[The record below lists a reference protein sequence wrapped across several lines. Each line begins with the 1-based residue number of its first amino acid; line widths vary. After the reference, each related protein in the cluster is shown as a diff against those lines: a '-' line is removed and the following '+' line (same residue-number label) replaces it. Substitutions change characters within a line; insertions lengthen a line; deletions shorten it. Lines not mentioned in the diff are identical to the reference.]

1 MLTFLKIDGYK
12 FHKTRCCLLM
22 LRINY
27 REIEERLDRLKKQLD
42 EKMNKKSIEIKH
54 QMNTANKYT
63 LFISLGNPSIRAVV
77 IQASEDNYERV
88 WRRIKQAV
96 LRRIKKT
103 NLNPEWIKLDIVT
116 KVKEWDFSNFENYIK
131 KVKRNYFRKG
141 ISFDSEFR
149 LAFLEQ
155 EINGFA
161 LIRQKNNQ
169 PQALD
174 EVNINNYIDYKH
186 GDRFPFM
193 KDHYKHKKIYL
204 FDTIAFFNDE
214 SGTYELY
221 NGKLTNGIR
230 KVDDIGDELHQLI
243 EKSTYFLVDEIKA
256 NGKFEYGYFPCFGR
270 SIQTYNIL
278 RHSSTLYAMAE
289 AYEYLQD
296 ETIREAI
303 EKGIQYLIKEA
314 IVYHEDRA
322 FVVDHA
328 NEKEIKLGSNAHA
341 ILALTK
347 LMQVTKDEKYLDL
360 ARALGRAIIWMQKD
374 DGGFLHVWEYPS
386 ISLKDAFRTVYYD
399 GEAVFALLRL
409 YDIDRQEIW
418 LQKVIHAFEFL
429 IANDYW
435 KYHDH
440 WLSYAA
446 NELVTYVPDDK
457 YFIFGLK
464 NCQGKIDF
472 IYHRN
477 TTYPTFLE
485 LTMAAFKMV
494 RKIEELGKGYLFD
507 HIDRAFLLETIDR
520 RAEYQRVGF
529 GYPEIVMYFKDPH
542 LVQHGFF
549 IRHQA
554 FRVRIDDIEHN
565 LSGYIHYLMY
575 RVPELKSERNLT
587 IKDI

>member
-1 MLTFLKIDGYK
+1 
-12 FHKTRCCLLM
+12 M

-27 REIEERLDRLKKQLD
+27 QEIETRLNKLKEKLD
-42 EKMNKKSIEIKH
+42 EKLNKHSFENKSTI
-54 QMNTANKYT
+54 NKTEKYA
-63 LFISLGNPSIRAVV
+63 LFISLGNPGIRAIV
-77 IQASEDNYERV
+77 IQTSGDNYDQV
-88 WRRIKQAV
+88 WRRIKQSV
-96 LRRIKKT
+96 LKKVKKT
-103 NLNPEWIKLDIVT
+103 NLNPKWIKLDIVT
-116 KVKEWDFSNFENYIK
+116 KVEECDFFDFENYLK
-131 KVKRNYFRKG
+131 QVKRNYFRKG

-161 LIRQKNNQ
+161 LIRKKKNR
-169 PQALD
+169 PQGLD
-174 EVNINNYIDYKH
+174 EKNINNYIKYKY
-186 GDRFPFM
+186 GDRFPFI
-193 KDHYKHKKIYL
+193 KDRYYNKKIYL
-204 FDTIAFFNDE
+204 FETLAFFNDE

-221 NGKLTNGIR
+221 NGRLTNGIR
-230 KVDDIGDELHQLI
+230 KVDDIGVELHQLI
-243 EKSTYFLVDEIKA
+243 TKSTYFLINQIKE

-270 SIQTYNIL
+270 PIQTYNIL

-289 AYEYLQD
+289 AYEYLKD
-296 ETIREAI
+296 EKIYEAI
-303 EKGIQYLIKEA
+303 EKGIQYLIKES
-314 IVYHEDRA
+314 IVYHKDCA
-322 FVVDHA
+322 FVVDYA
-328 NEKEIKLGSNAHA
+328 NENEIKLGSNAHA

-347 LMQVTKDEKYLDL
+347 LMQVTKDYQYIEL
-360 ARALGRAIIWMQKD
+360 ARALARAIIWMQND

-409 YDIDRQEIW
+409 YEIDRQEIW
-418 LQKVIHAFEFL
+418 LEKVIHAFDFL
-429 IANDYW
+429 IANEYW

-446 NELVTYVPDDK
+446 NELVTYLPEDK

-464 NCQGKIDF
+464 NCQHRLDF

-494 RKIEELGKGYLFD
+494 RKIEKLDKQYLFD
-507 HIDRAFLLETIDR
+507 YIDRDFLLKTIDR

-529 GYPEIVMYFKDPH
+529 GYPEIVMYFAKPY
-542 LVQHGFF
+542 LVQNGFF

-565 LSGYIHYLMY
+565 LSGYIQYLMY
-575 RVPELKSERNLT
+575 RVPELKSERDLT
-587 IKDI
+587 IQDI